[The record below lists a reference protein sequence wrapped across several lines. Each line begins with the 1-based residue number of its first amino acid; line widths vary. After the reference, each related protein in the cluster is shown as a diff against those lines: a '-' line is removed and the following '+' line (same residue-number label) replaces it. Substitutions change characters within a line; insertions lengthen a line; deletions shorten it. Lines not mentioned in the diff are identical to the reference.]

1 MRKPKSEPSLREM
14 FNKYHWLSR
23 ECTDALE
30 SIAVREE
37 FSPEQVMVRQ
47 GEICD
52 YIFLNAK
59 GITRVSMAKNGKEG
73 VSKFKILVR
82 L

>member
-52 YIFLNAK
+52 YIF
-59 GITRVSMAKNGKEG
+59 
-73 VSKFKILVR
+73 
-82 L
+82 